1 MSLIITVLILVQF
14 FVGSYY
20 HKMIGVETIQILQF
34 FYFVRVIIEQTFTTF
49 LNSMNVLKYTAYG
62 GYSNY
67 EYLYG

>member
-1 MSLIITVLILVQF
+1 
-14 FVGSYY
+14 
-20 HKMIGVETIQILQF
+20 MIGVETIQILQF

-67 EYLYG
+67 VSVYGEESSVIQAVTYTSVG